1 MGGEQDHSGSLSG
14 GDDVEPNKKR
24 KVPESLVTAESDRT
38 CDSTRHAANAAH
50 RHRRQSAV
58 HNAQLFHKAL
68 FLQRKAAFLTLF
80 IDATHA
86 VKAGAKA
93 EHVVFPELA
102 VLERLLLSLQYV
114 GVGDW
119 LPDKSSWR
127 SGVDEPRPTVPRK
140 GEKWRKTFEQRRRR
154 QGAPLAPLGHA
165 PEGNFEFEF
174 HSNGEGT
181 QSIRAHSS
189 IRRPS

>member
-24 KVPESLVTAESDRT
+24 KVPASLVTAESDRSG
-38 CDSTRHAANAAH
+38 DSTRDAPKAA
-50 RHRRQSAV
+50 RRRQSAV
-58 HNAQLFHKAL
+58 YNAHLFHKAL
-68 FLQRKAAFLTLF
+68 FLQRKASFLTLF
-80 IDATHA
+80 TDATHA

-93 EHVVFPELA
+93 EHVAFPELA

-127 SGVDEPRPTVPRK
+127 SGMDEPSPTVPRC
-140 GEKWRKTFEQRRRR
+140 GEKWRKAFEQRRRR
-154 QGAPLAPLGHA
+154 QGAPLAPLGHV
-165 PEGNFEFEF
+165 PEANFEFEI
-174 HSNGEGT
+174 HSNGEST
-181 QSIRAHSS
+181 ESIHTHSS
-189 IRRPS
+189 IRRLS